1 MDPSPPPAYG
11 RLMAVLRIVLLCLC
25 LVAVTA
31 QVAFNIL
38 LARMARQGK
47 SGTEIIALAFMPITL
62 VVLFIA
68 TPGGVWLAFD
78 LAADAKSAPTR
89 FGFGAVGSVLTAYLA
104 VILLAP
110 ALQAARQRRDRRG

>member
-11 RLMAVLRIVLLCLC
+11 RLMTVLRIVLLCLC

-38 LARMARQGK
+38 LARMARRGK
-47 SGTEIIALAFMPITL
+47 SGTEILALAFMPVTL
-62 VVLFIA
+62 VVLFVA

-78 LAADAKSAPTR
+78 FAAAAKSAPTR